1 MLIDD
6 LNNENCA
13 FNGPIAVERD
23 RVGGPDGWWDRVK
36 AYLSQ
41 DCYGG
46 CWGCRV
52 VVAVVGVDTV
62 AVLDV
67 DAVVVVLSRCCVCHD
82 VEVHIVAAIVGY
94 VLSCSCSCR
103 VVAVVVALVVL
114 AAYVSVS
121 SRRT

>member
-36 AYLSQ
+36 AYLIECLSQ

-46 CWGCRV
+46 CRGCWGCCV
-52 VVAVVGVDTV
+52 VVAVVDVDAV
-62 AVLDV
+62 DVLDV
-67 DAVVVVLSRCCVCHD
+67 DAVVSLLC
-82 VEVHIVAAIVGY
+82 
-94 VLSCSCSCR
+94 LP
-103 VVAVVVALVVL
+103 
-114 AAYVSVS
+114 
-121 SRRT
+121 